1 MTKLEWS
8 ETLGRMLRKDD
19 WDELGVPT
27 SEKLKEAIAAGRT
40 EEALALV
47 DYLVGG
53 ARSMHNVL
61 TDWVWALLTWV
72 ARTHGEEEAGQALV
86 ESAEAWARP
95 RYGFT
100 YEIPAKMSVE
110 ERVQQTVEAMH
121 THLPFNPNGK
131 P

>member
-27 SEKLKEAIAAGRT
+27 SEKLKEAIAAGR
-40 EEALALV
+40 
-47 DYLVGG
+47 
-53 ARSMHNVL
+53 